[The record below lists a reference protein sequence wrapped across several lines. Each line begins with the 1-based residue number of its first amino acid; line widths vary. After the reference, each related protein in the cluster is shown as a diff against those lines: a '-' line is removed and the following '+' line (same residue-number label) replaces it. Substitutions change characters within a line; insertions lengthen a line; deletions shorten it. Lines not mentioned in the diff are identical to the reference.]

1 MNTFCVQNCILGLCH
16 SFVFCLKFDWCKKQT
31 QLYFFIG
38 DCEWRGV
45 PINVKMENITA
56 ICEITSASEIKIIK
70 DSVEKICLDEGN
82 VMDRDYVVEIGNV
95 FATLW
100 DIYNPFGDSIS
111 PESMLLLKN
120 NEHFGEF
127 ENRRR
132 KNLYEI
138 FHVKVPLSPLA
149 LMHRKLMDS
158 SDHFKQ
164 LYLNEYL
171 FYFKQH
177 NESMRY
183 SLPYKTVDVISASK
197 PTIVRI
203 LRSRP
208 AGNGLN
214 YSKRSGRNGGN
225 LIHPIN
231 ANK

>member
-1 MNTFCVQNCILGLCH
+1 
-16 SFVFCLKFDWCKKQT
+16 
-31 QLYFFIG
+31 
-38 DCEWRGV
+38 
-45 PINVKMENITA
+45 MENNTA
-56 ICEITSASEIKIIK
+56 PREIISASEITITK
-70 DSVEKICLDEGN
+70 DNVEKIGLDECD
-82 VMDRDYVVEIGNV
+82 VVDRDYELEIGNV

-111 PESMLLLKN
+111 PESMVLLKN

-138 FHVKVPLSPLA
+138 FHVKVPSSPLA

-177 NESMRY
+177 NGSMRY
-183 SLPYKTVDVISASK
+183 CLPYKTVDVISASR

-203 LRSRP
+203 LRNKP
-208 AGNGLN
+208 GGNGLN
-214 YSKRSGRNGGN
+214 YSKRSGRNCGTPN
-225 LIHPIN
+225 TQ
-231 ANK
+231 